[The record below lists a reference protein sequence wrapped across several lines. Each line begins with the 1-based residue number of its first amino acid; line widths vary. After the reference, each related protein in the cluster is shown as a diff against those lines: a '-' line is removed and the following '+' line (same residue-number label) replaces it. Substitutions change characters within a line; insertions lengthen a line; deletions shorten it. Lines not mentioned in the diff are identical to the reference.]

1 MYPRIAD
8 KIRLKKG
15 TLVYKFVISYSPKTV
30 RNVITNILDELLQAE
45 KKLELENVNKEGK
58 VVRLNLPQ
66 FDGHFEKEY
75 TINLKGVSNE
85 KEAGIFTR
93 V

>member
-1 MYPRIAD
+1 MSIHYEQALTDRISWCVVPHHESSKRA
-8 KIRLKKG
+8 KG
-15 TLVYKFVISYSPKTV
+15 
-30 RNVITNILDELLQAE
+30 
-45 KKLELENVNKEGK
+45 
-58 VVRLNLPQ
+58 VRLNLPQ

-75 TINLKGVSNE
+75 TINLRGVSNE

>member
-1 MYPRIAD
+1 MVCEG
-8 KIRLKKG
+8 IRVSFYKHEYMVLR
-15 TLVYKFVISYSPKTV
+15 LVDQV
-30 RNVITNILDELLQAE
+30 
-45 KKLELENVNKEGK
+45 KERLR
-58 VVRLNLPQ
+58 VRLNLPQ

-85 KEAGIFTR
+85 KEAGIFTG

>member
-1 MYPRIAD
+1 M
-8 KIRLKKG
+8 KKAVKNRQG
-15 TLVYKFVISYSPKTV
+15 
-30 RNVITNILDELLQAE
+30 
-45 KKLELENVNKEGK
+45 
-58 VVRLNLPQ
+58 VRLNLPQ

-75 TINLKGVSNE
+75 TMNLKGVSNE

>member
-1 MYPRIAD
+1 V
-8 KIRLKKG
+8 KK
-15 TLVYKFVISYSPKTV
+15 
-30 RNVITNILDELLQAE
+30 EL
-45 KKLELENVNKEGK
+45 G
-58 VVRLNLPQ
+58 VRLNLPQ

-85 KEAGIFTR
+85 KEAGIFTG

>member
-1 MYPRIAD
+1 M
-8 KIRLKKG
+8 
-15 TLVYKFVISYSPKTV
+15 
-30 RNVITNILDELLQAE
+30 
-45 KKLELENVNKEGK
+45 
-58 VVRLNLPQ
+58 NLPQ

-75 TINLKGVSNE
+75 TMNLKGVSNE

>member
-1 MYPRIAD
+1 MSLMPPPDSLFFKRGVWRDLARGRKGDGSI
-8 KIRLKKG
+8 LKKVKLKNWG
-15 TLVYKFVISYSPKTV
+15 QALTED
-30 RNVITNILDELLQAE
+30 NLLGA
-45 KKLELENVNKEGK
+45 KGVA
-58 VVRLNLPQ
+58 LNLPQ

-85 KEAGIFTR
+85 KEAGIFTG

>member
-1 MYPRIAD
+1 MD
-8 KIRLKKG
+8 KINVVENYWLLLREFTRECRICLC
-15 TLVYKFVISYSPKTV
+15 IDKTWD
-30 RNVITNILDELLQAE
+30 I
-45 KKLELENVNKEGK
+45 
-58 VVRLNLPQ
+58 LNLPQ

-85 KEAGIFTR
+85 KEAGIFTG